1 MTAPEPSPN
10 LPIRGRAAAAL
21 TIAVVL
27 AGCGSSGT
35 PSSTTATVARRATAS
50 HAAAAAHHPRAPR
63 AAGKVSQTA
72 PAKRS
77 QKRSKAVA
85 HGVAAKPIARPVI
98 HAAPPA
104 ISAGPVTATLAGIG
118 NQAIETLSEKTTVV
132 LQWSITA
139 GSIQIFNTRG
149 FVLVDSNALTG
160 RVRLARG
167 LYKGLRVAAKGHWT
181 VEVRAA

>member
-1 MTAPEPSPN
+1 
-10 LPIRGRAAAAL
+10 
-21 TIAVVL
+21 
-27 AGCGSSGT
+27 
-35 PSSTTATVARRATAS
+35 
-50 HAAAAAHHPRAPR
+50 
-63 AAGKVSQTA
+63 
-72 PAKRS
+72 
-77 QKRSKAVA
+77 
-85 HGVAAKPIARPVI
+85 VI